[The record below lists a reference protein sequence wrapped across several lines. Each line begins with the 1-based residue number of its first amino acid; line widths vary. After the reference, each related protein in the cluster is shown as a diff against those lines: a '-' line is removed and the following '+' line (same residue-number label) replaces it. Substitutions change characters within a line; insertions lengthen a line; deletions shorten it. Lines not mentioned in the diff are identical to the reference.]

1 MTPLFEHFSRHA
13 GGYGIAVLAA
23 YLVIGLWPFNFITAN
38 RASIGPAGGLV
49 LARPGT
55 AYEAQRAEKLHGLTQ
70 FSISL
75 DLATASDG
83 LSSFEK
89 IFSLARSQEQ
99 MNFIVGQWKD
109 GVVLHIPDPARQAE
123 IHFGEYG
130 VFRIGERTALTIVYD
145 GVHLF
150 LYRDGKRIKARR
162 TGPLSLDRWSRDY
175 PIVIGTDAFGRS
187 QWKGTVYEISLWD
200 RALAPGEI
208 QTLSI
213 NGQTADSGQQTG
225 RSSQGLQHAGG
236 SSDQGNGSGPLIHYV
251 FRPEFTHGTE
261 HGGRKAL
268 AVRDLGRVGPA
279 DLVIPERFI
288 PYERTVLAWETNWM
302 DNKTNWQD
310 AAVNL
315 LGFIPFG
322 ALLFLQAARRKTAGS
337 RQQTAGSAE
346 ICGLVIVAVA
356 AGFAVSLSI
365 EWLQAYLPFRDSSMR
380 DLAMNTAGTLIGA
393 LAAAWMMRQRM
404 QGRPERTE
412 SEF

>member
-1 MTPLFEHFSRHA
+1 MNPREILIRGFEDRTPLKETTRCIFEHLCFHSGR
-13 GGYGIAVLAA
+13 YSFVL
-23 YLVIGLWPFNFITAN
+23 LIVFLFIGLWPFNFITAN
-38 RASIGPAGGLV
+38 RASIGRAGGLV

-55 AYEAQRAEKLHGLTQ
+55 AYEAQRAEKLHGLRQ

-145 GVHLF
+145 GMQLL

-162 TGPLSLDRWSRDY
+162 TGPLSLDRWSREY

-208 QTLSI
+208 QALSV
-213 NGQTADSGQQTG
+213 NRQTADSRRRNGKN
-225 RSSQGLQHAGG
+225 LHNAGG
-236 SSDQGNGSGPLIHYV
+236 RNGRGNGSGPLIHYV

-261 HGGRKAL
+261 HGGMKAL

-279 DLVIPERFI
+279 NLVIPEQFI

-315 LGFIPFG
+315 LGFIPFD

-337 RQQTAGSAE
+337 RQ
-346 ICGLVIVAVA
+346 
-356 AGFAVSLSI
+356 
-365 EWLQAYLPFRDSSMR
+365 
-380 DLAMNTAGTLIGA
+380 
-393 LAAAWMMRQRM
+393 AAAQRAVL
-404 QGRPERTE
+404 
-412 SEF
+412 

>member
-1 MTPLFEHFSRHA
+1 MTPLFDHFIRHA
-13 GGYGIAVLAA
+13 GGYGITVLAA
-23 YLVIGLWPFNFITAN
+23 YLVIGLWPFNFVTAN

-55 AYEAQRAEKLHGLTQ
+55 VYEAQRAEKLHGLTQ

-75 DLATASDG
+75 DVATASDG

-89 IFSLARSQEQ
+89 IFSLARSQTE

-123 IHFGEYG
+123 IHFGEHG

-145 GVHLF
+145 GMQLL

-162 TGPLSLDRWSRDY
+162 TGPLSLDRWSREY

-187 QWKGTVYEISLWD
+187 QWKGTVYEITLWD

-208 QTLSI
+208 HALVV
-213 NGQTADSGQQTG
+213 NRQTADSKRRNGK
-225 RSSQGLQHAGG
+225 SLHNAGG
-236 SSDQGNGSGPLIHYV
+236 GSDGGNGRGPLVRYV
-251 FRPEFTHGTE
+251 FRPEFTHGTQ
-261 HGGRKAL
+261 HNGRKAL
-268 AVRDLGRVGPA
+268 AVREMGRGAPA
-279 DLVIPERFI
+279 DLVIPEQFI
-288 PYERTVLAWETNWM
+288 PCERAVLTWETDWM

-322 ALLFLQAARRKTAGS
+322 ALLVLQAARGTTAGR
-337 RQQTAGSAE
+337 RQQTAGSAK
-346 ICGLVIVAVA
+346 ICGMVIVAVA

-365 EWLQAYLPFRDSSMR
+365 EWLQAYLPTRDSSMR
-380 DLAMNTAGTLIGA
+380 DLAMNTAGTLLGA